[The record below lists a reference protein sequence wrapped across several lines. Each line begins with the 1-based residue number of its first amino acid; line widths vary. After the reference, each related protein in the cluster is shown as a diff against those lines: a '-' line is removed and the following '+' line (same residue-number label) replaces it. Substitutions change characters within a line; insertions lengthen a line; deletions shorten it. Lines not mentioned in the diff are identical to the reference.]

1 MTNGTASTLESKL
14 FRSER
19 YRSIVGVCAGI
30 AIARGYSIT
39 LTRLIALFLLSTG
52 FGFLL
57 YLVLWLVLPRAT
69 SAGISEPLSLPHDVL
84 QRNSDNRMVAGVCS
98 GLAQYFKL
106 DVSIV
111 RIVYLIAVLCAGVGV
126 LPYLYAWFTVP
137 QRPSKL

>member
-1 MTNGTASTLESKL
+1 MTNGTASTLDSKL

-19 YRSIVGVCAGI
+19 YRSIGGVCAGV

-69 SAGISEPLSLPHDVL
+69 SAGISEPLSLPHDAL
-84 QRNSDNRMVAGVCS
+84 QRNPDNRMLAGVCS

-126 LPYLYAWFTVP
+126 LPYLYAWFAVP
-137 QRPSKL
+137 QRPSTL